1 MTIAIGDTTL
11 ATVIAIVNDLTQD
24 WGLETS
30 APPSA
35 STLLAADLQF
45 ASVDI
50 IQLCVA
56 LEECYERRFGFQDLL
71 MRDGSYVGDLSLGQL
86 SHFVDTQLTKEEPTA

>member
-1 MTIAIGDTTL
+1 MSIAIGETTL
-11 ATVIAIVNDLTQD
+11 TTVIAIVNDLTQD
-24 WGLETS
+24 WGLETTS
-30 APPSA
+30 PPGA

-86 SHFVDTQLTKEEPTA
+86 SDFVDTQLTKEEPTS

>member
-45 ASVDI
+45 AS
-50 IQLCVA
+50 
-56 LEECYERRFGFQDLL
+56 EECYERRFGFQDLL